1 MAKVIER
8 ARARYDVEDVEYGK
22 VYRWKPES
30 LLVECECGE
39 MVALTHS
46 ETACQKC
53 GAEHAAIVGEALH
66 ARPED
71 RGDRPWRYLQPCTPT
86 RGA

>member
-8 ARARYDVEDVEYGK
+8 ARARYEVEDVEYGK

-39 MVALTHS
+39 MVTLTHS
-46 ETACQKC
+46 ETTCEKC

-66 ARPED
+66 AGLQD
-71 RGDRPWRYLQPCTPT
+71 TGDRPWRYLQPCTPT
-86 RGA
+86 QGA

>member
-8 ARARYDVEDVEYGK
+8 ARARYEVEQ
-22 VYRWKPES
+22 
-30 LLVECECGE
+30 L
-39 MVALTHS
+39 A
-46 ETACQKC
+46 ETACEKC